1 MMHAGVIAISQGG
14 WHSMV
19 LTEGGSVWV
28 LGNNLK
34 GQLGL
39 DGLERVRVHSIYE
52 EVVSSGQCGTTV

>member
-1 MMHAGVIAISQGG
+1 
-14 WHSMV
+14 MV